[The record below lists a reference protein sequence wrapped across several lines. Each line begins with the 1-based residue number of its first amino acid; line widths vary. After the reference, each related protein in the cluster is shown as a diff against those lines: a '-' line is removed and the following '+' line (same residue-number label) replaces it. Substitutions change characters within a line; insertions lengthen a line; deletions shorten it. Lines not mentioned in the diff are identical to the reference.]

1 MAKRLA
7 YSIIGKKSKNQLLSI
22 QFHQSYS
29 YEDFI
34 EGIRPNKNGDF
45 VLTDGVFKEFVNKAK
60 NDRDNKYYCIID
72 EINRG
77 NLSKILGELMK
88 LIESDKRDVESVI
101 LPYSKQEFIVP
112 DNIYIIGTM
121 NTADRSLSMVD
132 YALRRRFAFY
142 HVNPAFEKK
151 EFKNY
156 LLLNNQLY
164 ESQVNKIC
172 FRFSRLN
179 SAIREDLGKGFEIGH
194 SYFVDLFNNEEFDD
208 KYESIINYEIY
219 PLLEEYWFDDEN
231 KINEYKE
238 ML

>member
-1 MAKRLA
+1 M
-7 YSIIGKKSKNQLLSI
+7 
-22 QFHQSYS
+22 
-29 YEDFI
+29 
-34 EGIRPNKNGDF
+34 
-45 VLTDGVFKEFVNKAK
+45 TDGVFKEFVNKAK